1 MDDETAIWHVFY
13 FIFSFG
19 MNSIGSLTGGNTTQR
34 EKNPMPMQRKQH
46 FQAFV

>member
-19 MNSIGSLTGGNTTQR
+19 MNSIGSLTGGNNTTGK
-34 EKNPMPMQRKQH
+34 ESNADAKKTTFPGL
-46 FQAFV
+46 V